1 VSDTPDDCLIV
12 IRLSVEEAEQELRI
26 AAFKREQQRLELE
39 KIKATER
46 MTEQMV

>member
-1 VSDTPDDCLIV
+1 LFDTF

-46 MTEQMV
+46 MTEQMVFNSIEV